1 MQSAEIIINS
11 CYGGFS
17 FSDKAIEEYK
27 KQLQAMGSNI
37 LFDDNKKYRCD
48 DDLRKDPVMIDIV
61 RRLRKES
68 HGRHAKLTIDRYNP
82 ELTKYIKIK
91 DYDGREWI
99 DADIE
104 LYRMDLIK
112 NVLTDT
118 TMTDSDKLAQIKEIT
133 ERKIVLYRDSDM
145 VEDEE

>member
-61 RRLRKES
+61 RRLGKES
-68 HGRHAKLTIDRYNP
+68 NGRHANLEIEKYNA
-82 ELTKYIKIK
+82 ELSDYIVIK
-91 DYDGREWI
+91 EYDGQEYI
-99 DADIE
+99 DANIQQ
-104 LYRMDLIK
+104 YKIDLIK
-112 NVLTDT
+112 NVLKDIVSTDA
-118 TMTDSDKLAQIKEIT
+118 DKLIRIKEIT
-133 ERKIVLYRDSDM
+133 ERKIELYVLD
-145 VEDEE
+145 